1 MTVKVILTFYGRTSM
16 AGIKQVVLRHYS
28 ENDCLLINKV
38 IGNNLR
44 VARQTAGYTQSQVMD
59 ITWDKK
65 NRNRISDIE
74 NGKVTID
81 IYTFLIL
88 VDLYGQSVDFILGR
102 SCEPINDVKAAFV
115 NNVKLNTHKFIQP
128 IIDSMTE
135 VVVNNIKR
143 HDIDKYLE
151 LMVAA
156 KNLSIYAVTN
166 AAKINSQNPELYA
179 MLSKLGDICRSLEVK
194 EAQSMVQMQ
203 AQLDAIAERHDKEDG
218 HLLMSDVLG
227 KKQYTLPLPEPRL
240 SVVNVKD
247 GN

>member
-1 MTVKVILTFYGRTSM
+1 
-16 AGIKQVVLRHYS
+16 
-28 ENDCLLINKV
+28 V

-44 VARQTAGYTQSQVMD
+44 VARQNAGYTQSQVMD

-143 HDIDKYLE
+143 HDIDKYLD

-166 AAKINSQNPELYA
+166 AAKINSQKPELYA
-179 MLSKLGDICRSLEVK
+179 MLSKLGDICRSLE
-194 EAQSMVQMQ
+194 
-203 AQLDAIAERHDKEDG
+203 
-218 HLLMSDVLG
+218 
-227 KKQYTLPLPEPRL
+227 
-240 SVVNVKD
+240 
-247 GN
+247 